1 MKCIH
6 CGAENADDSRIC
18 IQCGE
23 LLEQPDEP
31 AEQQMITEPEQPA
44 VLPDESVDGTGPMA
58 EPEQPTE
65 PQPTEKK
72 KSIFPALA
80 ALLAVAA
87 VAVVALVLIWRTIP
101 SGKEP
106 TADQPAAD
114 VSQPA
119 GNSAADQAQEPSAG
133 ADITPRYPVTSYASP
148 ALVPEGAMDAVVGSY
163 GSTALDNREINYYY
177 WGAYY
182 YLLNAYGTNLYQWM
196 NPTLPLDQQ
205 LVNASDSSY
214 TWQDYLLDSAQST
227 LRETYA
233 LVGEAERTGYA
244 MSEDETGYL
253 EQTWQGMKD
262 AAQSSGYD
270 DFTAYL
276 RASYGPAA
284 EEARF
289 RTYYEHSM
297 LAASYAQR
305 LYSGFQFSQ
314 EEIAAY
320 YDEGG
325 YAENG
330 LAQDDTCPVDVRHVL
345 IMPQDDN
352 WDAAL
357 AQAEALLAQWDE
369 DPTEENFAELAAQY
383 SQDPG
388 SQNNGGL
395 YSGVQPG
402 QMVTEFNDWCF
413 DSQRQ
418 PGDTGIVKTSY
429 GYHIMYFSARGDT
442 PVWMQTVEDDMRR
455 EAYQNAIAALVDASG
470 YQLDYAAVVLASPD
484 GLTQATE

>member
-6 CGAENADDSRIC
+6 CGAENADESRVC

-31 AEQQMITEPEQPA
+31 MEPQAPAEPEQPAALPDETMDGTGPMTEPEQPA
-44 VLPDESVDGTGPMA
+44 
-58 EPEQPTE
+58 E
-65 PQPTEKK
+65 PQPPEKK
-72 KSIFPALA
+72 KSILPALA

-87 VAVVALVLIWRTIP
+87 VAVVALVLIWRAIP

-106 TADQPAAD
+106 AANQPAAD
-114 VSQPA
+114 ASQPA
-119 GNSAADQAQEPSAG
+119 GDSAADQAQEPSAG
-133 ADITPRYPVTSYASP
+133 TDITPRYPVS
-148 ALVPEGAMDAVVGSY
+148 SY
-163 GSTALDNREINYYY
+163 GSTALNNREINYYY

-182 YLLNAYGTNLYQWM
+182 YLLNAYGTNLYQRM
-196 NPTLPLDQQ
+196 NPTQPLDQQ

-244 MSEDETGYL
+244 MTEDEAGYL

-262 AAQSSGYD
+262 AAQSNGYD

-284 EEARF
+284 EEESF

-297 LAASYAQR
+297 LAASYAQT
-305 LYSGFQFSQ
+305 LYSGFRFSQ

-345 IMPQDDN
+345 IMPQDDD

-470 YQLDYAAVVLASPD
+470 YQLDYAAVVLAAPD
-484 GLTQATE
+484 GMIQVTE